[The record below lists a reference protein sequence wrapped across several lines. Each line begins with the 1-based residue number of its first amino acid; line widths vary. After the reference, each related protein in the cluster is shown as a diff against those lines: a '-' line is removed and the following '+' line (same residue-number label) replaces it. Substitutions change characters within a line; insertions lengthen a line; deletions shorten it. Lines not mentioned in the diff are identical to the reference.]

1 MRNYK
6 RKTTRGSTPDVLAR
20 AAEEVATGKSLRGV
34 ADDFHVDRM
43 TLKRFIQ
50 KRNQSADA
58 IVGYKAVAQKQSIFP
73 PNMEED
79 LASHVKLLA
88 DMFHGLSLQKCC
100 ILAYEF
106 ASRNGLRMP
115 DSWNTNGKAGK
126 DWWLG
131 FRSRH
136 HLAIRNPEAT
146 SFARASAF
154 NRPVVTKFYDNL
166 ATVIDRN
173 HFKPEDIYN
182 CDETGCTT
190 VQKPKA
196 VVTEQG
202 RKQVGSITSAERGE
216 LVTVVYTTSASGNV
230 LPPMFIFP
238 RVNYK
243 DYFIRGAPAGSIG
256 SATRSGWMNADLF
269 LDYLQHVIRH
279 TRCTQDHK
287 ILLILDNHE
296 SHISLRAIDLAK
308 AHGIILLTI
317 PPHTSHR
324 LQPLD
329 RSVYAPFK
337 GAYNRALDGWLR
349 SNPGKTVTIYDIPA
363 LVNEAQMSAFIPRN
377 VISGFQSTGI
387 YPFNRDL
394 FSDLDFAPAAP
405 TDRELEISKEV
416 DEQVPNLDLNEDGNG
431 GTDDEIHPSRSQSR
445 PSSDNVSG
453 PGENSE
459 LLPGT
464 STGYMSPVAIL
475 PVPKTGPRKRTSQKR
490 KRGSTKIL
498 TDTPIRDEIA
508 RTLEKAQKK
517 TTETKARKALF
528 QKRRKQGRKEPDP
541 DDLSSSSSSSEPEG
555 EFEEESDEETSDE
568 EMEIIE
574 GDFVV
579 VSLAGKA
586 RVRNFIARVDV
597 VDGDDYEGIFLRK
610 VSARVDCEDTIFVA
624 NTDDTASFARE
635 DIVHKLPQPRIVGGS
650 ARRCCQLLFKCSLSK
665 WHLAY

>member
-1 MRNYK
+1 MEK
-6 RKTTRGSTPDVLAR
+6 LGKIGGWDSVLGITWLFETPR
-20 AAEEVATGKSLRGV
+20 
-34 ADDFHVDRM
+34 
-43 TLKRFIQ
+43 
-50 KRNQSADA
+50 
-58 IVGYKAVAQKQSIFP
+58 
-73 PNMEED
+73 
-79 LASHVKLLA
+79 
-88 DMFHGLSLQKCC
+88 
-100 ILAYEF
+100 
-106 ASRNGLRMP
+106 
-115 DSWNTNGKAGK
+115 
-126 DWWLG
+126 
-131 FRSRH
+131 RH
-136 HLAIRNPEAT
+136 HLPEPLHLKK
-146 SFARASAF
+146 
-154 NRPVVTKFYDNL
+154 PVVTKFYDNL

-216 LVTVVYTTSASGNV
+216 LVTVVYTISASGNV

-279 TRCTQDHK
+279 TRCTQDQK

-475 PVPKTGPRKRTSQKR
+475 PVPKAGPRKRTSQKR

-568 EMEIIE
+568 EMEIIK

-610 VSARVDCEDTIFVA
+610 VSARVDCARETLTLFISFHSQGLLGVLLEDTIFVP